1 MCKLNL
7 FDKISF
13 ILVIIGA
20 FNWGLIGLLNV
31 NLVNIVSLGS
41 PLIQRIIYVIIF
53 LSSLNLISLI
63 FRCNLIEAHSKK

>member
-31 NLVNIVSLGS
+31 NLVNIVSLGF

-53 LSSLNLISLI
+53 LSSSNLISLI

>member
-31 NLVNIVSLGS
+31 NLVNIVSLGF